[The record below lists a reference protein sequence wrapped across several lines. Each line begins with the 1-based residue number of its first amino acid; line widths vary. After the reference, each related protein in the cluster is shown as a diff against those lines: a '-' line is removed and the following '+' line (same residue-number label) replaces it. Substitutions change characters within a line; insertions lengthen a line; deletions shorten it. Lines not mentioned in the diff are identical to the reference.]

1 MWCQGK
7 RKGFSFDPVLA
18 QFHTFLVVVLN
29 VAFDGVVW
37 MNKAL
42 LLSHEKKKIRV
53 STLDMFLIAERGQ
66 NKTQRTLICCV
77 SN

>member
-42 LLSHEKKKIRV
+42 LLSHEKKEDSCFNSGYV
-53 STLDMFLIAERGQ
+53 SHHREGP
-66 NKTQRTLICCV
+66 K
-77 SN
+77 